1 MFVNTKHGYL
11 LYLDRR
17 GDRLMSE
24 IPETVSALGMSI
36 PKKESW
42 DKVTG
47 TARYNTDYNE
57 PGLLHAWLVTSLYG
71 HALIKSI
78 DKAKALQI
86 PGVMAVV
93 TADSMPRLVG
103 PLLEDRPPL
112 ANSRVRY
119 FGEPVAIVVADSP
132 AKAKEAAGLVNVVYE
147 PLPPV
152 NSLKEALDKKAL
164 LHEGLA
170 HYRRRKP
177 NKIFPQPGTNIANLI
192 KIRKGNM
199 ASGWAAS
206 EVVIESE
213 ITLPQSV
220 HAAMEPRNA
229 RAEVKPDGM
238 VIIHTS
244 SQGPFDV
251 KKELS
256 YFFDLEESKIAVNV
270 PLVGGGFGG
279 KTTPQLEILA
289 LLASKAV
296 NGRPVKLLE
305 SREQDFTSSPGH
317 LGLQARV
324 RLGADR
330 QGALKAIEII
340 CYVDTGAYT
349 DSGTKMTRAM
359 AADCTGP
366 YNIENVYCDAYCV
379 YTNHTYVTAFRSFGR
394 ISHNFA
400 IERAMDKLA
409 FSLGMDP
416 LELRL
421 KNALRPGHFTPTQV
435 KLNASN
441 IGNLQECLAR
451 LKKLINW
458 DEGIRIEEGHKVRAK
473 GLSCLWKT
481 SSSPP
486 NATSGAIITFNSDGS
501 LNLNV
506 GAVEIGMGIKTGL
519 AQLLAERL
527 QMDINKINVVM
538 EVNTETSPKHWK
550 TVASMTGFMVGNAVL
565 DAAEDVI
572 KQLRRVA
579 SVVLRCPPEVLQVAG
594 QKVFIKADPEIF
606 VEFKDIVFGYE
617 YPDGNSIGGEIIG
630 RGNFI
635 MHHLVP
641 MDPDTGRGK
650 LGPAWAVGAQAVE
663 VELDTKDFTYKI
675 LKAATVIDAGKVLN
689 VKNAKGVT
697 MGGMC
702 MGLGYGCREANLYDS
717 GGVRKNPQ
725 LRTYHLM
732 RFGENPEYLV
742 EFVETPQID
751 APYGMRGIG
760 EHGII
765 GMPAALA
772 NALSAAA
779 QVNLDFTPLTPE
791 AIWQAKRSV
800 NP

>member
-1 MFVNTKHGYL
+1 M
-11 LYLDRR
+11 
-17 GDRLMSE
+17 
-24 IPETVSALGMSI
+24 ETTLAVGKSI

-47 TARYNTDYNE
+47 AAKYNTDFNE
-57 PGLLHAWLVTSLYG
+57 PGLLHAWLVTSLYS
-71 HALIKSI
+71 HAIIKSI
-78 DKAKALQI
+78 DKTKALEI
-86 PGVMAVV
+86 PGVLSVV
-93 TADSMPRLVG
+93 TGDSMPRLTG
-103 PLLEDRPPL
+103 PVLEDRPPL
-112 ANSRVRY
+112 AIGRVRY
-119 FGEPVAIVVADSP
+119 FGEPIAIVVADSLTR
-132 AKAKEAAGLVNVVYE
+132 AKEAAGLVYVEYQ
-147 PLPPV
+147 PLPTV
-152 NSLKEALDKKAL
+152 NSVKEALEEKSL
-164 LHEGLA
+164 LHEQLA
-170 HYRRRKP
+170 TYRHQKA
-177 NKIFPQPGTNIANLI
+177 NEIFSLPGTNIANHI

-199 ASGWAAS
+199 TRGWAES
-206 EVVIESE
+206 EVVVDSVVK
-213 ITLPQSV
+213 LPQSV

-229 RAEVKPDGM
+229 RAEIKPDGK

-244 SQGPFDV
+244 TQGPYDV
-251 KKELS
+251 KKDLS
-256 YFFDLEESKIAVNV
+256 YYFNLEESKIVVLV

-279 KTTPQLEILA
+279 KTTSQLEILT

-296 NGRPVKLLE
+296 HGRPVKLVE

-317 LGLQARV
+317 LGLEARV
-324 RLGADR
+324 KLGATR
-330 QGALKAIEII
+330 EGLLKAIEIT
-340 CYVDTGAYT
+340 CFVNTGAYT

-366 YNIENVYCDAYCV
+366 YNIEHVHGDAYCV

-394 ISHNFA
+394 LSHTFA

-409 FSLGMDP
+409 FALGIDP

-421 KNALRPGHFTPTQV
+421 KNAIKPGHFTPTAV
-435 KLNASN
+435 RLNSSN
-441 IGNLQECLAR
+441 IGNLSACLER

-458 DEGIRIEEGHKVRAK
+458 NEGIRIVTAHNKVRAK
-473 GLSCLWKT
+473 GISCLWKT

-486 NATSGAIITFNSDGS
+486 NATAGAIITFNRDGT

-506 GAVEIGMGIKTGL
+506 GAVEIGMGIKTAL
-519 AQLLAERL
+519 AQILSEKL

-572 KQLRRVA
+572 KQLCRTA
-579 SVVLRCPPEVLQVAG
+579 AVVLRCPPEVLQVG
-594 QKVFIKADPEIF
+594 GGRVFMKADPDIF
-606 VEFKDIVFGYE
+606 VEFKNIVCGYE
-617 YPDGNSIGGEIIG
+617 YPDGSSIGGEIIG

-635 MHHLVP
+635 MHHLLP
-641 MDPDTGRGK
+641 MDPETGRGR

-663 VELDTKDFTYKI
+663 VELDMLDYNYKI

-689 VKNAKGVT
+689 PKNARGVT

-717 GGVRKNPQ
+717 GGVRINPQ
-725 LRTYHLM
+725 FRTYHLI

-742 EFVETPQID
+742 DFVETPQVD

-791 AIWQAKRSV
+791 AIWQAKKEVMS
-800 NP
+800 